1 MLVSSTLIWA
11 IRISIW
17 TQIEMMAIRKVNML
31 IACAIGIPSIV
42 DFVVMMTPFV
52 YEEYYP

>member
-1 MLVSSTLIWA
+1 M
-11 IRISIW
+11 W
-17 TQIEMMAIRKVNML
+17 TQIEMMAIRNVNKL

-42 DFVVMMTPFV
+42 DFVVMATPFV